1 MSHLHMSTNMAQTL
15 ESFVRTI
22 GQETRIQIV
31 RDYEVLRRH
40 GFIGDSALRRSTEQY
55 LGIDEDATS
64 STPVGLWLTLLANE
78 IHRQMVIEFLDAG
91 L

>member
-1 MSHLHMSTNMAQTL
+1 MAQTL

-22 GQETRIQIV
+22 GQETRVQIV
-31 RDYEVLRRH
+31 RDFEVLRRK

-55 LGIDEDATS
+55 VESNDGAS
-64 STPVGLWLTLLANE
+64 STPVGLWLSLLASE
-78 IHRQMVIEFLDAG
+78 VHRQMVIEFLDAG

>member
-1 MSHLHMSTNMAQTL
+1 MEHLHRSTNMAQTL

-31 RDYEVLRRH
+31 RDFEVLRRS
-40 GFIGDSALRRSTEQY
+40 GFIGDSALRRSAEQY
-55 LGIDEDATS
+55 LSFDEDATS

-78 IHRQMVIEFLDAG
+78 VHRQMVIEFLDAG
-91 L
+91 V

>member
-1 MSHLHMSTNMAQTL
+1 MSQTL

-31 RDYEVLRRH
+31 RDFEVLRRV

-55 LGIDEDATS
+55 VESNDGAS
-64 STPVGLWLTLLANE
+64 STPVGLWLTLLTSE
-78 IHRQMVIEFLDAG
+78 VHRQMVIDFLDAG
-91 L
+91 V

>member
-1 MSHLHMSTNMAQTL
+1 MAQTL

-64 STPVGLWLTLLANE
+64 STPVGLWLTMLANE
-78 IHRQMVIEFLDAG
+78 VHRQMAIEFLDAG

>member
-1 MSHLHMSTNMAQTL
+1 MAQTL

-31 RDYEVLRRH
+31 RDFEVLRRK

-55 LGIDEDATS
+55 VESNDGAS
-64 STPVGLWLTLLANE
+64 STPVGLWLSLLASE
-78 IHRQMVIEFLDAG
+78 VHRQMVIEFLDAG